1 MVKLKLP
8 KHVAIIMDGNGRWAK
23 QRNLPRIAGHQAG
36 MNNLQTI
43 ATAASNLGI
52 EALTVYA
59 FSTENWRRP
68 TNEVN
73 FLMRLPIDFF
83 DKFMPDLMKNNVR
96 IMITGFLE
104 QLPAKTLA
112 VCQRAIEQTANNDGM
127 ILNFAFNYG
136 AQSDIINAMKLFYQ
150 DVESNSRNLADLN
163 EDVFSGYLK
172 SAQLGKLQNP
182 DFLIRTSGE
191 QRLSNFYLW
200 ELAYSEMIFVDE
212 YWPDYSV
219 SNLERDLKKYSQRD
233 RRYGG
238 LNEKNK

>member
-150 DVESNSRNLADLN
+150 DVESNSRNIADLN

>member
-150 DVESNSRNLADLN
+150 DVESNFRNITDLN